1 VGFLGAAILMF
12 CFLAIVAGAVF
23 IILAPHLAVDRARYD
38 DGGPRSGR
46 SVKHASG
53 VVPCI
58 PAEFHPYAE
67 SVLRAAGVRLFE
79 PSRWWRISGFTS
91 RTTHNPGSI
100 VTLWYRPV
108 PQGTGFTIE
117 SRIRMPSHMYDWGRN
132 QRLVDHI
139 ASGLSPARSG

>member
-1 VGFLGAAILMF
+1 MGFLGAAILMF
-12 CFLAIVAGAVF
+12 TFLAILAGAAF
-23 IILAPHLAVDRARYD
+23 IICAPHLAVDRARYD

-53 VVPCI
+53 VVRGT
-58 PAEFHPYAE
+58 PAQFHPYAE

-79 PSRWWRISGFTS
+79 PPRWWRISGFTS
-91 RTTHNPGSI
+91 MTTRNPGSI

-117 SRIRMPSHMYDWGRN
+117 CLARMPARIYDWGRN
-132 QRLVDHI
+132 QRLVDQI